1 MITGIINIKPM
12 SVNEAYTGRRFKTDR
27 YRAYADLVY
36 WHLRTALVPSGK
48 LKLTIDWYIS
58 NPGADVDNPA
68 KPFIDILQKRYGF
81 NDKNIYQLIL
91 TKKIISKGNER
102 IEFKIERYNEKDNTS
117 EV

>member
-36 WHLRTALVPSGK
+36 WHLRNAVMPAGCI
-48 LKLTIDWYIS
+48 KLTIDWYVS
-58 NPGADVDNPA
+58 NLGADVDNPA

-102 IEFKIERYNEKDNTS
+102 IEFKIERYDQEGGTP